1 MALAFASASLACG
14 PEFPNSYYD
23 MPEHQLLRAPEGSF
37 ESEIARI
44 TADVK
49 LRFKKTSEDK
59 RPMLE
64 VELSELKDALA
75 AGGMPAP
82 LGQQVTTEY
91 ERFRKALDVW
101 AGRKT
106 DPEVQQKPDE
116 IFSPG
121 LAKVLPAEFSAYL
134 RGAVAWHGG
143 DWREA
148 QTHWQVLIDL
158 PEKERR
164 HRSVWAAFMLGRAC
178 LMDAERGY
186 KAEAAAQAKVWF
198 QKTRELADSGFAD
211 PLGLAA
217 SSIGWEA
224 RALLQ
229 QRDYAGAIDLYLQ
242 QQAMGEPSALVSLRM
257 AASKAISLGDRLSG
271 EVKAHAELA
280 RSPLAR
286 RVLTA
291 YLISR
296 FKRGEAAPEPTEN
309 LQAWAKALRAADVRD
324 VPDAERMA
332 WLAYD
337 AGLFPLAWEWIALAK
352 ETIGETQ
359 WLRAK
364 LALRGGDLPTGERL
378 LKAALENKGLS
389 ASHRSQVAGELAR
402 VCLARDDFAGALSA
416 SMTGGHWE
424 DAAYVAERVMTVP
437 ELKQWVDALP
447 SVDERAEGAQ
457 QSGSRIEAVDDSWPR
472 YQASSL
478 RLLLARRLARL
489 GKTDAAMI
497 YFAEPL
503 RQSYRDYIEGV
514 KRGYDRTATAAER
527 AAGFWAAAQIAREK
541 GMALLGTELDPDWA
555 IWDGDFDMTPSRQVR
570 PPREKREP
578 LWRYV
583 SEENQKKEPSIWQP
597 TELESQRIWDQPAP
611 EKRFHYRYR
620 AAELAWW
627 AASLLPNESDET
639 AKILATAGGWL
650 KARDPQAAKPFY
662 QALVIRCGAT
672 ELGRRAEERR
682 WFPTDETPKDREL

>member
-37 ESEIARI
+37 EKEIARI
-44 TADVK
+44 AADVK
-49 LRFKKTSEDK
+49 PRFKKAAEDK

-64 VELSELKDALA
+64 VELAELKDALVA
-75 AGGMPAP
+75 SGVPEP
-82 LGQQVTTEY
+82 LVQQAMAEY
-91 ERFRKALDVW
+91 ARFRNVLDV
-101 AGRKT
+101 ASGRKT
-106 DPEVQQKPDE
+106 HPDLELKPQETFDPE
-116 IFSPG
+116 
-121 LAKVLPAEFSAYL
+121 LLKVLPKEFAAYL
-134 RGAVAWHGG
+134 GGAARWHNG
-143 DWREA
+143 DRQEA
-148 QTHWQVLIDL
+148 RKHWEYVMAL
-158 PEKERR
+158 PENERR
-164 HRSVWAAFMLGRAC
+164 HRSVWAAFMLGRAG
-178 LMDAERGY
+178 LMDAEWSHNA
-186 KAEAAAQAKVWF
+186 KAAAQAAEWF
-198 QKTRELADSGFAD
+198 RKTRELADAGFVD
-211 PLGLAA
+211 PLGLAG

-242 QQAMGEPSALVSLRM
+242 QQAMGEPSALASLRM
-257 AASKAISLGDRLSG
+257 AASKAANLGDRLGG
-271 EVKAHAELA
+271 EVKAQAELA

-296 FKRGEAAPEPTEN
+296 FKRGEASPEPTEN
-309 LQAWAKALRAADVRD
+309 LQAWAKALRAAEVRD

-337 AGLFPLAWEWIALAK
+337 AGLFTLAWEWIALAK
-352 ETIGETQ
+352 ETVGETQ

-378 LKAALENKGLS
+378 LKAAMENEGLS
-389 ASHRSQVAGELAR
+389 ADHRSRVAGELAR

-416 SMTGGHWE
+416 AMAGGHWE

-457 QSGSRIEAVDDSWPR
+457 QTGSRTEAVDDRWPS
-472 YQASSL
+472 YQSSSL
-478 RLLLARRLARL
+478 RHLLARRLARL
-489 GKTDAAMI
+489 GKTDAAMA

-503 RQSYRDYIEGV
+503 RQSYRDYVEGV
-514 KRGYDRTATAAER
+514 KHGYDRTATAAER

-583 SEENQKKEPSIWQP
+583 SDEKQKKEPSIWQP
-597 TELESQRIWDQPAP
+597 TELESQRVWDQPAP

-682 WFPTDETPKDREL
+682 WFPQDEAPKDREL